1 MRTLKAFVRLG
12 MLAVACAT
20 TGAGAARATGNFI
33 CEVDDKSLKLSAE
46 ATFSH
51 GMGEQFTNF
60 KGTMSVLMKDAPPDL
75 AEFELG
81 SDNLP
86 HHWFRDD
93 ILKLHIYRERDGT
106 GKEGNAE
113 LFIETRRVSKGDT
126 DFSGTYELIVF
137 RFLGEH
143 DPEGKTI
150 KAKGKVSCSVG

>member
-12 MLAVACAT
+12 LLALAYAT
-20 TGAGAARATGNFI
+20 TGAGAAHATGNFI
-33 CEVDDKSLKLSAE
+33 CEIDDESLKLSAE

-75 AEFELG
+75 AAIELG

-93 ILKLHIYRERDGT
+93 VLKLHIYRERDGT
-106 GKEGNAE
+106 GKEGYAE
-113 LFIETRRVSKGDT
+113 LFIETKRNSKDDT

-137 RFLGEH
+137 RFLGEQ
-143 DPEGKTI
+143 DPEGKTL